1 MTSNEMYGYAGS
13 ILRVDLS
20 GGSIGE
26 EKLDEAT
33 LRLYLGGT
41 GLGAKYLYEN
51 VPPKVEWSDPQ
62 NVLVLASGPLSGTNA
77 PGSGTF
83 SVVTTGAIT
92 NGATSSQANGYL
104 GAYMKLSGFD
114 AIVIQGASDKW
125 VYLYLHDGVA
135 ELRNAKPLLGKDTWE
150 TEDAIKQELGLSER
164 GASVFGI
171 GPAGENLVR
180 FATIVGDRGHVAAHN
195 GPGAVMGS
203 KKLKAVIAAR
213 GKNPVPVK
221 DKKAVSDTAKEIIR
235 IAKMRE
241 PSGYTW
247 GTSMLY
253 GSMTRLGCL
262 PVKNLTTNT
271 FPDYQAFLGKNY
283 RPRLEMKWTPCWSCQ
298 AHHCHLVKVLD
309 GPYAGYEGEEPEYE
323 CLAAWGSVIYQ
334 NDVGAAIMLSNET
347 DKLGMDCNEGG
358 WLIAMVMEC
367 YEKGLID
374 KEYLDGIE
382 LNWGDVEATR
392 SLLHKIA
399 RRDGVGNTLAE
410 GVMRAAQSIGG
421 DAVNMGVYTRKGS
434 VPRGHD
440 HRVRWPELFDT
451 VTSSV
456 GTLESGGVVIKNP
469 RSPQEV
475 STAIAK
481 AKAARFFKDS
491 LGICLIANVGTRTM
505 TESDDSNLKLM
516 IDLLNGATGWDY
528 SIDDV
533 QRMGLTAANLL
544 RVFNI
549 RQGMT
554 RDLDYPSPR
563 YGSAPAEGSAKGISA
578 IDNWDEML
586 TNYYRLMGW
595 DEKTGVP
602 LPETLQKLGIGH
614 LAADI

>member
-1 MTSNEMYGYAGS
+1 MVSNASYGYAGGV
-13 ILRVDLS
+13 LRVDLS
-20 GGSIGE
+20 HGSITE
-26 EKLDEAT
+26 EKLDESM
-33 LRLYLGGT
+33 LRRYLGGT

-51 VPPKVEWSDPQ
+51 VPPGVAWNDQQ
-62 NVLVLASGPLSGTNA
+62 NVLVLAAGPLSGTNA

-83 SVVTTGAIT
+83 SVVTKGAIT

-114 AIVIQGASDKW
+114 AVVIQGASDKW
-125 VYLYLHDGVA
+125 VYLYIHDGMA
-135 ELRNAKPLLGKDTWE
+135 ELREAEQLLGKDTWE

-180 FATIVGDRGHVAAHN
+180 FAAIVGDRGHVVAHN

-203 KKLKAVIAAR
+203 KKLKAVVAAR
-213 GKNPVPVK
+213 GKKPVPVK
-221 DKKAVSDTAKEIIR
+221 DKKAVSDIAKEFVR
-235 IAKMRE
+235 IAKLRE

-253 GSMTRLGCL
+253 DAMVNLGCL

-271 FPDYQAFLGKNY
+271 FAQYREYLGENY

-298 AHHCHLVKVLD
+298 AHHCHLVKILD

-323 CLAAWGSVIYQ
+323 CLAAWGSITGQ
-334 NDVGAAIMLSNET
+334 TDVRAAIMLSNET

-358 WLIAMVMEC
+358 WLVGMLMEC
-367 YEKGLID
+367 YEKGIIN

-382 LNWGDVEATR
+382 LNWGDAEAMR
-392 SLLHKIA
+392 ALLHKIA
-399 RRDGVGNTLAE
+399 RRDGVGDTLAE
-410 GVMRAAQSIGG
+410 GVMRAAQAIGG
-421 DAVNMGVYTRKGS
+421 DAPNIGVYTRKGAT
-434 VPRGHD
+434 PRGHD

-456 GTLESGGVVIKNP
+456 GTLESGGVVIHDVL
-469 RSPQEV
+469 STQEV
-475 STAIAK
+475 STAIAE

-491 LGICLIANVGTRTM
+491 LGICLIATSGTRTI
-505 TESDDSNLKLM
+505 TENDDPNLKLM
-516 IDLLNGATGWDY
+516 IDMLNAVTGWDY
-528 SIDDV
+528 SADEV

-544 RVFNI
+544 RSFNI
-549 RQGMT
+549 RHGIT
-554 RDLDYPSPR
+554 KELDYPAPR
-563 YGSAPAEGSAKGISA
+563 YGSAPAEGYAKGVSA
-578 IDNWDEML
+578 LDHWDEML
-586 TNYYRLMGW
+586 ANYYRQMGW

-602 LPETLQKLGIGH
+602 LPETLSKLGLEHIIDD
-614 LAADI
+614 L